1 MSQEMDMVFV
11 EGMFEISISKV
22 EHGPGVPREAEE
34 RERSLEIRSLRAEMP
49 GCRAVF
55 QGG

>member
-1 MSQEMDMVFV
+1 MDMVFV